1 MSVTRDKS
9 CYCHNC
15 ESSFHYRGIASHRAM
30 HRRRH
35 EDCVITFT
43 DDKTKMWKYMRR
55 NDSRAS

>member
-1 MSVTRDKS
+1 MRVTRAKN

-15 ESSFHYRGIASHRAM
+15 ESSFHYMGIASHREM

-43 DDKTKMWKYMRR
+43 DGTTKMWKFARH
-55 NDSRAS
+55 DESRAS